1 MINSLKTYVNP
12 LCGMVVSVASDY
24 CPIRLFNSNLATST
38 NVRTMVVANAMH
50 RICSNYEWSL
60 RLKKNSKLT
69 YGSWH
74 YKHWRYNTMFAR
86 VFDLNRDNC
95 NSKYNLY
102 HGKSLAFSVWYL
114 LVHDKIYGATKE
126 SGQFTTLNI
135 WLYQR
140 ANLYSLCWEKSFK
153 IRSLMNAN
161 AKYSLFRRFLNQNFS
176 QFLCAFDT
184 VCHKTL
190 LFETL

>member
-1 MINSLKTYVNP
+1 MWDGRFRRVRLLPNSFVQFKFSYFYKRQNDGRGECDALYLLK
-12 LCGMVVSVASDY
+12 LWMVLE
-24 CPIRLFNSNLATST
+24 I
-38 NVRTMVVANAMH
+38 
-50 RICSNYEWSL
+50 
-60 RLKKNSKLT
+60 KKNSKLT